1 MRGDLV
7 IKALKPLTITQ
18 KSPQF
23 WSILRLLVSGN
34 LKKIIKH
41 FKTCADTF
49 SHRGSGYKILH
60 KILFLKKKLVKETKN
75 CTVAFPY
82 DLVNIYC
89 SSDIHKYNVG
99 ELLFSSFAL
108 TLAVGRRR
116 NCPAGERRMMLC
128 SCSQI

>member
-1 MRGDLV
+1 M
-7 IKALKPLTITQ
+7 
-18 KSPQF
+18 
-23 WSILRLLVSGN
+23 
-34 LKKIIKH
+34 
-41 FKTCADTF
+41 CADTF
-49 SHRGSGYKILH
+49 SHKGSGYKILH
-60 KILFLKKKLVKETKN
+60 KILFFKRLVKETKN

-89 SSDIHKYNVG
+89 SLDIHKYNVG

-116 NCPAGERRMMLC
+116 SCPAAERWMMLY